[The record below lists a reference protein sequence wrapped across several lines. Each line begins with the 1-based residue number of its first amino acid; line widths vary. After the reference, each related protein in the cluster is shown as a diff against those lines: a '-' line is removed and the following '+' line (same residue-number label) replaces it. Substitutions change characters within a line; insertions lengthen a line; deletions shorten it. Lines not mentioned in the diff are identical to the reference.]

1 MMQAELNEAV
11 DMASLPVQMP
21 LAPKTEAAARARF
34 FNSGN
39 AFNIHLPDV
48 PAASF
53 DLPPSM
59 SMSNSAPCETQWMDC
74 DQSDA
79 LGSGVPA
86 TTPFMLARYLSLAA
100 GAQIVLDSTTSGSIW
115 YVIDGD
121 GTATHGETGFE
132 WHRGDVFMMP
142 GSASANLHAAQSGA
156 LLWCVDNSPLQ
167 AHEDAVPRTAS
178 QRGLVAVH
186 FPADEIERQLEM
198 LFRTS
203 ANTETSGFA
212 VIFSSAELEPTRN
225 LLPTLTLSL
234 NTVPPGCMQRPH
246 RHNSAAI
253 TLVLTGDDCFSMVD
267 GKRCDWRPY
276 RTLVTPPA
284 ALHSHHNEGHGPRA
298 RFLIVQDGG
307 LYYHGRTM
315 GFAFAD
321 DSGNPEP

>member
-1 MMQAELNEAV
+1 
-11 DMASLPVQMP
+11 
-21 LAPKTEAAARARF
+21 
-34 FNSGN
+34 
-39 AFNIHLPDV
+39 
-48 PAASF
+48 
-53 DLPPSM
+53 
-59 SMSNSAPCETQWMDC
+59 
-74 DQSDA
+74 
-79 LGSGVPA
+79 
-86 TTPFMLARYLSLAA
+86 
-100 GAQIVLDSTTSGSIW
+100 
-115 YVIDGD
+115 
-121 GTATHGETGFE
+121 
-132 WHRGDVFMMP
+132 
-142 GSASANLHAAQSGA
+142 
-156 LLWCVDNSPLQ
+156 LL
-167 AHEDAVPRTAS
+167 AHEDTVPRTTS
-178 QRGLVAVH
+178 QRGLAAVH

-234 NTVPPGCMQRPH
+234 NTVPAGCMQRPH

-267 GKRCDWRPY
+267 GKPCDWRPH
-276 RTLVTPPA
+276 RTLVTPPT
-284 ALHSHHNEGHGPRA
+284 ALHSHHNGGHGPRA